1 MLLGGAV
8 RRLVITVLA
17 LTLAFPNLCFPWS
30 GKVVGVS
37 DGDTI
42 RVMHRGRETKI
53 RLFGIDCPERDQAF
67 GNKARSFTAKMV
79 FGKVVEVQ
87 EVDRD
92 GYGRTVAWVSVDGK
106 SLNKELLRAGLAWW
120 YRYYAGNEHELEKL
134 ESEARNSKIG
144 LWSWPNPVPPWD
156 FRRGGNR

>member
-1 MLLGGAV
+1 MG
-8 RRLVITVLA
+8 RLVIAVLVFV
-17 LTLAFPNLCFPWS
+17 LAFPILCFPWF

-42 RVMHRGRETKI
+42 RVMHRGSEAKV

-67 GNKARSFTAKMV
+67 GNKARRFTAKMA

-92 GYGRTVAWVSVDGK
+92 SYSRIVAWVSVDGK

-120 YRYYAGNEHELEKL
+120 YRYYAEDEHELEKL
-134 ESEARNSKIG
+134 ESEARASRIG
-144 LWSWPNPVPPWD
+144 LWSRPNPTPPWE